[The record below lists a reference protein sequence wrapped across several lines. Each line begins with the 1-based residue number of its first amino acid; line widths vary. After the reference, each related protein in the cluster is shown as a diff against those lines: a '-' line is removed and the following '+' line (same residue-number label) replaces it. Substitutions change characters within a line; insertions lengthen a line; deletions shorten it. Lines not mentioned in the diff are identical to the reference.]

1 MVSSGVLRGF
11 GTVLRNWLGRHLGNR
26 WLALLAGLGI
36 TGLLQSST
44 ATSLMAA
51 SFTASGTLG
60 LAPALAV
67 MLGANVGTT
76 LVVQLLSFDTSLL
89 APLALL
95 SGLLLF
101 RLGDGPRLESL
112 GQCLIGLGLM
122 LLALALLGHSLQQI
136 EASPAFVA
144 VIHGL
149 EGDPLIALLLAAL
162 LTWACHSSVAVVLLV
177 ASLAQAGLVSL
188 PIALALVLGANLGGA
203 LPALGVAGSRVARR
217 LPLGNLLVRLLG
229 CLLVLPWLTALAQP
243 ANALGGAAAVWFHSA
258 FNLALALL
266 AIGFTGPLAALLARL
281 LPEEAQSDDP
291 GMPRYLDEAGLE
303 VANIGL
309 ANATRE
315 VLRLADMASL
325 MLRATSGLLQRPEA
339 KVAAEIRRQDQA
351 LDQLSAAIRAYLAD
365 LGQDG
370 LGDSDADRAQEILL
384 FAINIEHIGDLVA
397 NSLLPLAMRWAGRSR
412 AGSEFEL
419 GRMLPLQAAI
429 EESLHLAISAFLR
442 EDLDAA
448 LRLVARK
455 KLLQRLEVDASRE
468 RFRRLRDDR
477 GAWWSPVT
485 CSSAFSATTD
495 ASTIM
500 SPPWPI
506 RCSNAAASIRWRS
519 GRTSQGKGRDRHA
532 PPDLRRTPFQGRRTP
547 APGARPVPRPA
558 TGGAARP
565 PPACRQR
572 PAGRGRALVPRAW
585 RGFARLR
592 LSGAQWQRQRPA
604 RVWRGRLRR
613 CRAGPGAGVSRWAP
627 GQRTGTG
634 RARRRRPA
642 DARLSS
648 AVGALSGEPA
658 IAAGQA
664 PAVGGQ
670 DQPAQ
675 QHEGEERQP

>member
-1 MVSSGVLRGF
+1 
-11 GTVLRNWLGRHLGNR
+11 
-26 WLALLAGLGI
+26 
-36 TGLLQSST
+36 
-44 ATSLMAA
+44 
-51 SFTASGTLG
+51 
-60 LAPALAV
+60 
-67 MLGANVGTT
+67 
-76 LVVQLLSFDTSLL
+76 
-89 APLALL
+89 
-95 SGLLLF
+95 
-101 RLGDGPRLESL
+101 
-112 GQCLIGLGLM
+112 M

-177 ASLAQAGLVSL
+177 ASWPRPDWSRCPSPWPWCSVPTSAAPCRRWGW
-188 PIALALVLGANLGGA
+188 P
-203 LPALGVAGSRVARR
+203 VA
-217 LPLGNLLVRLLG
+217 
-229 CLLVLPWLTALAQP
+229 
-243 ANALGGAAAVWFHSA
+243 GGAAPAVGQPA
-258 FNLALALL
+258 GAPARLPAGAALADG
-266 AIGFTGPLAALLARL
+266 AGATGQRTRRCGGGLVPVLSTWPWHCWRSASPDPCGAARAPVAGRGTVRRAGHAAL
-281 LPEEAQSDDP
+281 
-291 GMPRYLDEAGLE
+291 PR
-303 VANIGL
+303 
-309 ANATRE
+309 
-315 VLRLADMASL
+315 
-325 MLRATSGLLQRPEA
+325 
-339 KVAAEIRRQDQA
+339 
-351 LDQLSAAIRAYLAD
+351 
-365 LGQDG
+365 
-370 LGDSDADRAQEILL
+370 
-384 FAINIEHIGDLVA
+384 
-397 NSLLPLAMRWAGRSR
+397 RSR
-412 AGSEFEL
+412 AGGGQHRPGQRYSRSPAAGRHGQSDAARHQRPVAATGGEGGGGNPSPGPGPRPVECGDPRLPGRPRPGRPRRQRRRSCPGNPSVRHQHRAHRRSRRQQPAAPGDALGRAQSRRQRSSSL

-455 KLLQRLEVDASRE
+455 KLLQRLEADASRE

-477 GAWWSPVT
+477 GAWVESGDVFQRILRDYRRIHHHVT
-485 CSSAFSATTD
+485 A
-495 ASTIM
+495 
-500 SPPWPI
+500 WPI

-519 GRTSQGKGRDRHA
+519 GRTSQGREDRHA
-532 PPDLRRTPFQGRRTP
+532 LLICAGRHFGRRTP
-547 APGARPVPRPA
+547 APGARPVP
-558 TGGAARP
+558 
-565 PPACRQR
+565 R

-604 RVWRGRLRR
+604 RVWRGRPRR
-613 CRAGPGAGVSRWAP
+613 GRAGPGAGVSRWAP

-634 RARRRRPA
+634 RARCRRPA